1 MIQYQSSTST
11 YTGMGPSVSIFFLI
25 PPFPTT
31 RVSDC
36 DVGRQEEHIYLYM
49 LQIPVR
55 PTDRKEKKEKGEE
68 KEREAGEEI
77 MAQYRQVKDG

>member
-1 MIQYQSSTST
+1 
-11 YTGMGPSVSIFFLI
+11 
-25 PPFPTT
+25 
-31 RVSDC
+31 
-36 DVGRQEEHIYLYM
+36 M